1 MPIPKPKKGEKQD
14 EFVSRCMGAIGGEYD
29 DEKQAVA
36 ICYSTWRDRN
46 KKPKGNEMHP
56 LVANLDLTDV
66 REDTWKGKQYKVAP
80 VVMAKEGVMNQLL
93 YPADELSKYVGAWNH
108 RPLTLFHP
116 MADGDYIS
124 ANDSTVSEEV
134 HMGLIRNA
142 KYEDGL
148 RGEAWLDIEHAQ
160 KTRPEV
166 LEYFNGAKQGL
177 EVSTGLWGDV
187 LAVSGDW
194 QGEKYDGIMTNIR
207 PDHLALL
214 PGGEGAC
221 NWQQGCGL
229 RANEEVDEPSGCDGT
244 PMMKVVAYMA
254 RRYMANITDREL
266 RDALQKALNAL
277 DSRTQSHYLDEI
289 DLSKKQIIYDQY
301 TRSIGAGGEALTAE
315 STKLYRRGYTMENGE
330 AILGDDV
337 VEVRRVVSYQT
348 VANTAN
354 RKGDNK
360 VTKDEKIK
368 ALIADTRTRFE
379 DGCEVFLNTLSDE
392 QLDRLNPPDNVIVK
406 PEETPPTNEPT
417 KGNAGESPVQVP
429 VVEPPKS
436 ATEWLAAQETM
447 PKEIKDTMADALMLN
462 AARKAEL
469 VESIV
474 KDPRNTFTNDQL
486 TGKSRQELE
495 AIAGLIRPIEGM
507 QVEPAPAQFYG
518 MRLVPNTKPEDDKGP
533 EPMVM
538 PSLQEAFAKNLRK

>member
-1 MPIPKPKKGEKQD
+1 MPIPKPKKGEQEKD
-14 EFVSRCMGAIGGEYD
+14 FIERCMGAIGGEYD
-29 DEKQAVA
+29 DSKQAVA

-66 REDTWKGKQYKVAP
+66 RDATWKGRQYKVAP

-93 YPADELSKYVGAWNH
+93 YPADELGKYVGAWNG

-124 ANDSTVSEEV
+124 ANDSTVPEEI
-134 HMGLIRNA
+134 HMGLVRNA
-142 KYEDGL
+142 RYEEGL
-148 RGEAWLDIEHAQ
+148 RGEAWLDVYHTQ
-160 KTRPEV
+160 KARPEV
-166 LEYFNGAKQGL
+166 LEYFSGARQGL

-187 LAVSGDW
+187 LPVP
-194 QGEKYDGIMTNIR
+194 GEWKGEPYAGIMTNIR

-229 RANEEVDEPSGCDGT
+229 RANTTTDAEVIISTESGQQ
-244 PMMKVVAYMA
+244 Y
-254 RRYMANITDREL
+254 R
-266 RDALQKALNAL
+266 
-277 DSRTQSHYLDEI
+277 QSYTI
-289 DLSKKQIIYDQY
+289 D
-301 TRSIGAGGEALTAE
+301 
-315 STKLYRRGYTMENGE
+315 ENGQVALIGNAE
-330 AILGDDV
+330 AI
-337 VEVRRVVSYQT
+337 
-348 VANTAN
+348 VAAAHCGCPEQ
-354 RKGDNK
+354 KGGKNQMERE
-360 VTKDEKIK
+360 EKIK
-368 ALIADTRTRFE
+368 ALIADPRTRFE
-379 DGCEVFLNTLSDE
+379 AGCEVFLNTLEDE
-392 QLDRLNPPDNVIVK
+392 QLDRLLPPDNVILR
-406 PEETPPTNEPT
+406 PEEPPEPPAVNEP
-417 KGNAGESPVQVP
+417 KPAEPAVVQ
-429 VVEPPKS
+429 EPPKS

-447 PKEIKDTMADALMLN
+447 PKEIKDTMTDALMLN

-469 VESIV
+469 IESIV

-495 AIAGLIRPIEGM
+495 SIAGLIRPIEGM
-507 QVEPAPAQFYG
+507 QADPAPAQFYG